1 MPSPSPA
8 PAPGTPEPTPSPEP
22 SPSPSPTPSPGNAA
36 PKISGSTLAS
46 VTMNS
51 TYSFTPA
58 ASDADGDTLAFQ
70 IKNKPAWTTF
80 NTVSGKLSGT
90 PKAAGTFANIVISA
104 SDGKASTSLP
114 AFSITVTEAAAGN
127 TVTLSWTAPTE
138 NSDGTTLLDLA
149 GFTIV
154 YGPSSTTLH
163 QSVRIENPGLDRYV
177 LDQLPAGTYYFGVK
191 AFSAAG
197 VESSV
202 SNVVSKVVM

>member
-1 MPSPSPA
+1 
-8 PAPGTPEPTPSPEP
+8 
-22 SPSPSPTPSPGNAA
+22 
-36 PKISGSTLAS
+36 
-46 VTMNS
+46 VNS

-58 ASDADGDTLAFQ
+58 ASDADGDTIAFQ
-70 IKNKPAWTTF
+70 IKNKPAWAAF
-80 NTVSGKLSGT
+80 NTVTGKLSGT
-90 PKAAGTFANIVISA
+90 PKLTGTFANIVVSA

-127 TVTLSWTAPTE
+127 AVTLSWTAPTE

-191 AFSAAG
+191 AFTAAG